1 MDGIIK
7 AGIDV
12 KVRCTECNEIFTTK
26 EGTITIK
33 GVLPKSEICKECMEK
48 LIIKSV
54 EKWESFP
61 ED

>member
-7 AGIDV
+7 AGIDIKV
-12 KVRCTECNEIFTTK
+12 KCTECNKIFTTK

-33 GVLPKSEICKECMEK
+33 GVLPKNEICKECMTR
-48 LIIKSV
+48 LIL
-54 EKWESFP
+54 ESFEQFP